1 MLSKKE
7 RVSRLTFQKRP
18 VRTGRFIY
26 GSIKG
31 FEGDPAGAVVVSKK
45 VCRTAPARNK
55 LRRRIYN
62 ILRPLIRTK
71 ALQGNVIVY
80 PNALAM
86 KAPFQELKKELEKRL
101 GVSV

>member
-18 VRTGRFIY
+18 VRTGRFMY

-31 FEGDPAGAVVVSKK
+31 FEGHPSGAVVVSKK
-45 VCRTAPARNK
+45 VCPTAPERNK

-62 ILRPLIRTK
+62 IIRPLIRTG
-71 ALQGNVIVY
+71 AVAGVVVVY
-80 PNALAM
+80 PNSAARTA
-86 KAPFQELKKELEKRL
+86 KFSELKKELEKAL
-101 GVSV
+101 KT